1 MKKTAAMFLMILAF
15 VLVVGGNVCVAADN
29 PDATKILMGFVKE
42 NLSAKQMSVKQVD
55 EIRSLLDQGANVNAV
70 DANGVTLLIAASY
83 NGQVEIVRL
92 LLANGAQADK
102 ATKDG
107 NTALFL
113 ACLQGRTDVV
123 KVLLDKGVQLDTM
136 FNNRFTPLYAA
147 SEKGYVEIVKLLL
160 DKNAQVNKAK
170 VGNNTPLYAAS
181 RNGHTEI
188 VRLLLANG
196 AQVDKA
202 IIDNVTPLYIAS
214 QQGHIAIV
222 KLLLANGAQVNKAT
236 KDGHTPLYI
245 ARTKKHQD
253 VAKLLLAK
261 GAREKEAVKSDN
273 AGRPAKAKGQSA
285 RYTAVVRLSKVDNQ
299 INLIE
304 GLAGVLETKDGAMLI
319 PMSADKPARI
329 STIRK
334 VEDFIVFKQGM
345 QVQIGKGG
353 FKLKGIFYPEGT
365 KLIVKKDGN
374 FSKEK

>member
-92 LLANGAQADK
+92 LLAKGAQVDK
-102 ATKDG
+102 AEG
-107 NTALFL
+107 S
-113 ACLQGRTDVV
+113 G
-123 KVLLDKGVQLDTM
+123 
-136 FNNRFTPLYAA
+136 FTPLHIA
-147 SEKGYVEIVKLLL
+147 SQQGHTEIVKLLL

-181 RNGHTEI
+181 RNGHTEIVRLLLSKGAQVDKEANAGLTPLFIACQQGHTEI

-329 STIRK
+329 STMRK